1 MGTNRLTGTFSMDPY
16 DHDLERGLRNRRA
29 ILGDAWVD
37 ASVTNANAFNAD
49 FQNFITRYAWHEVWG
64 RPGLEAKTRRIV
76 VLAITCALGRW
87 EEFELHLRAA
97 LVGGARA
104 GLGAPWLR
112 P

>member
-37 ASVTNANAFNAD
+37 ASVANANAFNAD

-64 RPGLEAKTRRIV
+64 RPGLKAKT
-76 VLAITCALGRW
+76 LQT
-87 EEFELHLRAA
+87 
-97 LVGGARA
+97 
-104 GLGAPWLR
+104 LGAEWVTKRRQVLG
-112 P
+112 